1 MACQKGLISVPPAP
15 RSSRLWLAGL
25 CLAGLPLI
33 LATSGSRLALA
44 QESAGP
50 PGPTVRVLVWEAA
63 QLPLAALDR
72 PLRLGAADA
81 GSCGAGNAPGSAAG
95 IAAGNTAGNTG
106 AGRVAGDSADSGS
119 LVLAAGQL
127 ARLGLERG
135 QLVVEGP
142 QGRRTL
148 PAAACYWLTY
158 EAPPAS
164 VESPA
169 GPPGSAR
176 GGWTGWAAPEAAGAP
191 LGGVPAAGWAASAGG
206 DLQLGERRY
215 RGQLQ
220 ILASGSGLRA
230 INHLPLEQY
239 LASVVGSE
247 MPASWPQAALRA
259 QAVAARTY
267 VLRQR
272 KPGGLFDV
280 TATTASQVYRGVE
293 AETASTREAVAATRA
308 QVLLFEGS
316 LVEAVFHSSSG
327 GVSTENSGEIWN
339 QQLPYLVSVPDLDDV
354 SPVQNWRQTLAP
366 ELLRKAFGEIGGALS
381 IEVLSTSA
389 SGRIRQARVT
399 GPAGTL
405 LLSGTQ
411 LRSRLGLRSTL
422 VHFEILTPNPAANKG
437 MDAAVLP
444 AWAMV
449 PATAKVPDTAK
460 VPATAKFRAGSNI
473 GAGFDPSSGSSPS
486 RNPGAGSG
494 IGANIPIAGGA
505 ASSGSRAVNYRS
517 IFSGSATAGALAA
530 AAAGSSTGGNLAISP
545 VTTSPGAGVAG
556 ATGYGAIGYGQ
567 GSSGGAS
574 PSPVNS
580 VPVNSAPVN
589 SAAASY
595 VPGMAAAASLAR
607 LLPPPPLLPAIQSD
621 SLQLTQPTLLAIGRG
636 FGHGVGMSQWGAYGL
651 ARRGEDYQRILLH
664 YYRGS
669 QLRPYAAALV
679 SP

>member
-15 RSSRLWLAGL
+15 RRSRPWLAGL

-95 IAAGNTAGNTG
+95 MAAGNTAGNTG

-119 LVLAAGQL
+119 LLLAAGQL

-176 GGWTGWAAPEAAGAP
+176 GAWTGWAAPEAAGGP
-191 LGGVPAAGWAASAGG
+191 LGGASAAGGAGAAG

-422 VHFEILTPNPAANKG
+422 VHFEILTPNPATNTG

-444 AWAMV
+444 AWAML
-449 PATAKVPDTAK
+449 PATAK
-460 VPATAKFRAGSNI
+460 VPATAKLRAGSNI
-473 GAGFDPSSGSSPS
+473 GAGFDPGPGSS
-486 RNPGAGSG
+486 PGAGSG

-517 IFSGSATAGALAA
+517 IISGSATAGALAA

-567 GSSGGAS
+567 GSSGGAI
-574 PSPVNS
+574 PSPA
-580 VPVNSAPVN
+580 NSAPVN

-607 LLPPPPLLPAIQSD
+607 LLPPPPLLPALQPD

-636 FGHGVGMSQWGAYGL
+636 FGHGVGMSQWGAYRL

-669 QLRPYAAALV
+669 QLRLYAAALV

>member
-1 MACQKGLISVPPAP
+1 
-15 RSSRLWLAGL
+15 
-25 CLAGLPLI
+25 
-33 LATSGSRLALA
+33 
-44 QESAGP
+44 
-50 PGPTVRVLVWEAA
+50 
-63 QLPLAALDR
+63 
-72 PLRLGAADA
+72 
-81 GSCGAGNAPGSAAG
+81 
-95 IAAGNTAGNTG
+95 
-106 AGRVAGDSADSGS
+106 
-119 LVLAAGQL
+119 
-127 ARLGLERG
+127 
-135 QLVVEGP
+135 
-142 QGRRTL
+142 
-148 PAAACYWLTY
+148 
-158 EAPPAS
+158 
-164 VESPA
+164 
-169 GPPGSAR
+169 
-176 GGWTGWAAPEAAGAP
+176 
-191 LGGVPAAGWAASAGG
+191 VPAAGGAGAAG

-272 KPGGLFDV
+272 KPGALFDV

-422 VHFEILTPNPAANKG
+422 VHFEFLTPDPATQ
-437 MDAAVLP
+437 P
-444 AWAMV
+444 AWAMPPASANLLPGNKNGARV
-449 PATAKVPDTAK
+449 PL
-460 VPATAKFRAGSNI
+460 AGGSAQN
-473 GAGFDPSSGSSPS
+473 SSGAI
-486 RNPGAGSG
+486 NYGS
-494 IGANIPIAGGA
+494 IAT
-505 ASSGSRAVNYRS
+505 
-517 IFSGSATAGALAA
+517 GSATSGSLAS
-530 AAAGSSTGGNLAISP
+530 GSLASGAISP
-545 VTTSPGAGVAG
+545 ASTSALAIFPTKASAG
-556 ATGYGAIGYGQ
+556 ATIVAAGN
-567 GSSGGAS
+567 GSSGGTYQSNTSQVPAS
-574 PSPVNS
+574 Q
-580 VPVNSAPVN
+580 
-589 SAAASY
+589 AAIAAGGY
-595 VPGMAAAASLAR
+595 VPGMPASASLAQ
-607 LLPPPPLLPAIQSD
+607 LPPPPLLPAIQPA

-669 QLRPYAAALV
+669 ELRPYAAALV

>member
-15 RSSRLWLAGL
+15 RRSRPWLAGL

-95 IAAGNTAGNTG
+95 MAAGNTAGNTG

-119 LVLAAGQL
+119 LLLAAGQL

-176 GGWTGWAAPEAAGAP
+176 GAWTGWAAPEAAGGP
-191 LGGVPAAGWAASAGG
+191 LGGASAAGGAGAAG

-422 VHFEILTPNPAANKG
+422 VHFEILTPNPATNTG

-444 AWAMV
+444 AWAML
-449 PATAKVPDTAK
+449 PATAK
-460 VPATAKFRAGSNI
+460 VPATAKLRAGSNI
-473 GAGFDPSSGSSPS
+473 GVGFDPGPGSS
-486 RNPGAGSG
+486 PGAGSG

-517 IFSGSATAGALAA
+517 IISGSATAGALAA

-567 GSSGGAS
+567 GSSGGAI
-574 PSPVNS
+574 PSPANS
-580 VPVNSAPVN
+580 AAVNSAAVN

-607 LLPPPPLLPAIQSD
+607 LLPPPPLLPALQPD

-669 QLRPYAAALV
+669 QLRLYAAALV